1 MEICKY
7 ILLFNILVKINNNI
21 LNIYIIIL
29 LTMREI
35 KFENLEFQKK
45 YYIETNKGKF
55 RHSGYFNGFIRDTE
69 IPENHENPETPGNL
83 ENQGNIYAIFMNIQR
98 IRTNKNSL
106 YVKCFIAN
114 RNKIYWKYY
123 LPEKD
128 TIIKNF
134 EKNTL
139 HLILRSI
146 TGDPS
151 FFYY

>member
-1 MEICKY
+1 MH
-7 ILLFNILVKINNNI
+7 
-21 LNIYIIIL
+21 
-29 LTMREI
+29 EI
-35 KFENLEFQKK
+35 KFENLELQKK

-55 RHSGYFNGFIRDTE
+55 RHSGYFNGFKKDIED
-69 IPENHENPETPGNL
+69 PQ
-83 ENQGNIYAIFMNIQR
+83 NQGNLYAIFINIQR

-106 YVKCFIAN
+106 YVKCFKAD
-114 RNKIYWKYY
+114 RNKLCWKYY
-123 LPEKD
+123 LPQKD
-128 TIIKNF
+128 IIIKNF

>member
-1 MEICKY
+1 MT
-7 ILLFNILVKINNNI
+7 
-21 LNIYIIIL
+21 IYIIIL
-29 LTMREI
+29 LEMHEI
-35 KFENLEFQKK
+35 KFENLELHKK
-45 YYIETNKGKF
+45 YYIETDKGKF
-55 RHSGYFNGFIRDTE
+55 RHSGYFNGFRNDTE
-69 IPENHENPETPGNL
+69 IQENP
-83 ENQGNIYAIFMNIQR
+83 ENQGNIYAIFINIQR

-106 YVKCFIAN
+106 YVKCFIAK
-114 RNKIYWKYY
+114 RSKICWKYY
-123 LPEKD
+123 LPQKD

>member
-1 MEICKY
+1 MH
-7 ILLFNILVKINNNI
+7 
-21 LNIYIIIL
+21 
-29 LTMREI
+29 EI

-55 RHSGYFNGFIRDTE
+55 RHSGYFNGFKKDTE
-69 IPENHENPETPGNL
+69 NL
-83 ENQGNIYAIFMNIQR
+83 ENQKNIYAMFVNIQR

-106 YVKCFIAN
+106 YVKYFIAD
-114 RNKIYWKYY
+114 RSKISWKYY
-123 LPEKD
+123 LPQKD

-139 HLILRSI
+139 HMILCNI

>member
-1 MEICKY
+1 MY
-7 ILLFNILVKINNNI
+7 
-21 LNIYIIIL
+21 
-29 LTMREI
+29 EI
-35 KFENLEFQKK
+35 KFENLELQKK

-55 RHSGYFNGFIRDTE
+55 RHSGYFNGFKKDTE
-69 IPENHENPETPGNL
+69 NLENPENL

-106 YVKCFIAN
+106 YVKCFKAD
-114 RNKIYWKYY
+114 RSKLCWKYY
-123 LPEKD
+123 LPQKD